1 MLIAAQPVSSTPAS
15 SVIVELSIAFQPM
28 LHGERIFA
36 FRAEVTGPGGRA
48 FEAVLGALAPEKR
61 HALDCR
67 RAALAL
73 RQAIAAGIV
82 QSDALLLLPVNAA
95 SATPEALIADLLAAA
110 RDSGF
115 PADRLVLEISADERG
130 NLAPATR
137 FAELCAEAGISIA
150 LSSFASGPVGLNL
163 LAKFAP
169 RFVTLDRS
177 LVRNIDRSES
187 LRLIVDGALRLA
199 RRRGVVMVAPLT
211 ETRGEL
217 AALLRI
223 GVEHLQGGWIN
234 VEPAQRRIAP
244 RREPRTLPLG
254 TQRDLLTHRRQ
265 PNLAQDA
272 IAALRSVL
280 A

>member
-1 MLIAAQPVSSTPAS
+1 MLIAVQPVSSSPLS
-15 SVIVELSIAFQPM
+15 NSGVELSVAFQPM
-28 LHGERIFA
+28 LHGEAIFA

-67 RAALAL
+67 RAALAI
-73 RQAIAAGIV
+73 RQAIIAGIV
-82 QSDALLLLPVNAA
+82 QSEALLLLPVNAA
-95 SATPEALIADLLAAA
+95 SATPEALIRDLMTAAH
-110 RDSGF
+110 DNGL

-130 NLAPATR
+130 NLGASAR
-137 FAELCAEAGISIA
+137 FAQLCTEAGISIA
-150 LSSFASGPVGLNL
+150 LSSFASGPLGLNL

-199 RRRGVVMVAPLT
+199 KRRGVVIVAPLT

-217 AALLRI
+217 ATLQRI
-223 GVEHLQGGWIN
+223 GIAHLQGGWIN
-234 VEPAQRRIAP
+234 VEPQRRIAP
-244 RREPRTLPLG
+244 RREPRTQPVA
-254 TQRDLLTHRRQ
+254 TQRDLQTHRRQ
-265 PNLAQDA
+265 VKLANDA
-272 IAALRSVL
+272 ITALRSVL
-280 A
+280 NV